1 MQEILNIFTSKY
13 NMYGI
18 CLSFFLENMI
28 EKYQITLKKEEFHEE
43 SFQSLFHESKK
54 SQFYQ
59 RE

>member
-1 MQEILNIFTSKY
+1 
-13 NMYGI
+13 MYGI